1 MPRKGQQSPRKKGPV
16 GDLSDP
22 LGLPALREAYLEWL
36 RQKNYSEATVRSRTV
51 YLRYFSEWCEDRSL
65 FRPSEI
71 TKPVLERYQR
81 SLYVY
86 RKDNGEPLTIRS
98 QHARLVPV
106 RAFFK
111 WLCRQ
116 NYMLYNPASELELP
130 RLEKRLPK
138 HILSHQEAE
147 TILNLPDVTEP
158 FGLRDRAILEVLYST
173 GLRRMEIAALKMHD
187 LDADRGTLMVR
198 LGKGKKDRMIPIGER
213 AILWVEKYLER
224 VRPHLVAIPDDG
236 TLFLTNLS
244 EPFTPNRLTQLVRDY
259 INLADLGK
267 KGSCHLFRHTCATL
281 MHENGADIRFVQ
293 QLLGHADLST
303 TQIYTQVAIRKLKEI
318 HAATHPAKLSNTSLD
333 ELKAE
338 IDDEE
343 AEESDLANAEK

>member
-1 MPRKGQQSPRKKGPV
+1 MPRKGQASDKKKGPV

-22 LGLPALREAYLEWL
+22 LGLPALTEAYLEWM
-36 RQKNYSEATVRSRTV
+36 RQKNYSEATVKGRIA
-51 YLRYFSEWCEDRSL
+51 YLRYFLEWCEERSL
-65 FRPSEI
+65 SKPTEI

-116 NYMLYNPASELELP
+116 NYMLYNPASEIELP

-138 HILSHQEAE
+138 HILSHSEAE

-173 GLRRMEIAALKMHD
+173 GLRRMEIAGLKLHD
-187 LDADRGTLMVR
+187 LDSDRGTLMVR
-198 LGKGKKDRMIPIGER
+198 QGKGRKDRMIPVGER
-213 AILWVEKYLER
+213 AILWIEKYAER
-224 VRPHLVAIPDDG
+224 VRPHLVTEPDDG
-236 TLFLTNLS
+236 TLFLTNLN

-259 INLADLGK
+259 VNLSEVGK

-303 TQIYTQVAIRKLKEI
+303 TQIYTHLGVSRLKEVY
-318 HAATHPAKLSNTSLD
+318 ARAHPHGAMKAGARGND
-333 ELKAE
+333 E
-338 IDDEE
+338 
-343 AEESDLANAEK
+343 